1 MRLAYTV
8 VDAFAE
14 EVFKGNPAAVLR
26 LEAFLPDDVMQGIA
40 AENNLS
46 ETAFVVADG
55 ADWRLRWFTPAVEVP
70 LCGHA
75 TLATAFVLREQGFP
89 APWRFHTLS
98 GLLTVTSDGEL
109 LVMDFPAWEA
119 EPAEAPEGLAE
130 ALGAMPSEVHRA
142 RDWICVFD
150 TPEQVMALK
159 PDHTKI
165 AALDGGRVIASA
177 PNADTDGCVIATA
190 KGGAGVDITSRYF
203 AAKVGIPEDPVTGAA
218 HTQLAPFWS
227 KRLGKPCL
235 VCRQASARGGLLWTE
250 YTGDRVRIAGH
261 VVAYARGEI
270 VLSD

>member
-1 MRLAYTV
+1 MKLEYSV
-8 VDAFAE
+8 VDAFTDT
-14 EVFKGNPAAVLR
+14 VFKGNPAAVLR
-26 LEAFLPDDVMQGIA
+26 LDAFLPDAVMQGIA

-55 ADWRLRWFTPAVEVP
+55 DDWRLRWFTPTVEVP

-75 TLATAFVLREQGFP
+75 TLATAFVLRAQGFP

-98 GLLTVTSDGEL
+98 GLLSVASDGDR

-130 ALGAMPSEVHRA
+130 ALGATPVEVHCA
-142 RDWICVFD
+142 RDWICVFE
-150 TPEQVMALK
+150 TPEQVIALA
-159 PDHTKI
+159 PDHAKI
-165 AALDGGRVIASA
+165 AALAGERVIATA
-177 PNADTDGCVIATA
+177 ANAATDGCVIATA
-190 KGGAGVDITSRYF
+190 KGGDGVDVTSRYF

-227 KRLGKPCL
+227 KRLGKDKL

-261 VVAYARGEI
+261 AVAYARGEI
-270 VLSD
+270 TL

>member
-1 MRLAYTV
+1 MRLAYSV
-8 VDAFAE
+8 VDAFSAT
-14 EVFKGNPAAVLR
+14 VFKGNPAAVLR
-26 LEAFLPDDVMQGIA
+26 LDAFLPDATMQGIA

-55 ADWRLRWFTPAVEVP
+55 ADWQLRWFTPSVEVP

-75 TLATAFVLREQGFP
+75 TLATSFVLQGEGFP

-98 GLLTVTSDGEL
+98 GLLTVTAEGDR

-119 EPAEAPEGLAE
+119 EPAEAPQGLAE
-130 ALGAMPSEVHRA
+130 ALGATPVEVHCA

-150 TPEQVMALK
+150 TPEEVIALK
-159 PDHTKI
+159 PDHARI
-165 AALDGGRVIASA
+165 AALAGNRVIATA
-177 PNADTDGCVIATA
+177 RNAATDGCVIATA
-190 KGGAGVDITSRYF
+190 KGGEAVDITSRYF

-227 KRLGKPCL
+227 KRLGKAKL

-250 YTGDRVRIAGH
+250 VAGDRVRIAGH
-261 VVAYARGEI
+261 AVAYARGEI
-270 VLSD
+270 VLPD

>member
-1 MRLAYTV
+1 MVKLGYSV
-8 VDAFAE
+8 VDAFTE
-14 EVFKGNPAAVLR
+14 TVFKGNPAAVLR
-26 LEAFLPDDVMQGIA
+26 LDAFLPDDVMQGIA

-46 ETAFVVADG
+46 ETAFVVGDG

-75 TLATAFVLREQGFP
+75 TLAASFVLREQGFP

-98 GLLTVTSDGEL
+98 GVLTVTSEGDL

-130 ALGAMPSEVHRA
+130 ALGATPAEVHCA

-150 TPEQVMALK
+150 TPEQVIALK
-159 PDHTKI
+159 PDHARI
-165 AALDGGRVIASA
+165 AALAGNRVIATA
-177 PNADTDGCVIATA
+177 ATDGCVIATA
-190 KGGAGVDITSRYF
+190 KGGVDVDITSRYF

-227 KRLGKPCL
+227 KRLGKAKL
-235 VCRQASARGGLLWTE
+235 VCFQASARGGLLWTE
-250 YTGDRVRIAGH
+250 VAGDRVRIAGH
-261 VVAYARGEI
+261 AVGYARGEI
-270 VLSD
+270 TL